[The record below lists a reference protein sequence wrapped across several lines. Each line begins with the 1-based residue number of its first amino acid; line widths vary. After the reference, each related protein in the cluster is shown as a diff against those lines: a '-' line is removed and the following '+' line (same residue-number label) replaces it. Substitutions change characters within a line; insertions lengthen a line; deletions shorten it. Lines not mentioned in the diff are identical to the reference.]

1 MRQIGPIEVRNLN
14 DDLAAQVFAPPAGAQ
29 TAVRVAEKEAVE
41 LIAYAIANSLAFR
54 IPITFADGEAA
65 VAGVKSY
72 HFSTAVRPVLFGCNK
87 RCPQTVPPSTVD
99 QH

>member
-1 MRQIGPIEVRNLN
+1 M
-14 DDLAAQVFAPPAGAQ
+14 PAGAQ

-65 VAGVKSY
+65 VAEFKSY
-72 HFSTAVRPVLFGCNK
+72 HFSTAVRPVLFACNM
-87 RCPQTVPPSTVD
+87 RSLQTEPPSEGD
-99 QH
+99 EE